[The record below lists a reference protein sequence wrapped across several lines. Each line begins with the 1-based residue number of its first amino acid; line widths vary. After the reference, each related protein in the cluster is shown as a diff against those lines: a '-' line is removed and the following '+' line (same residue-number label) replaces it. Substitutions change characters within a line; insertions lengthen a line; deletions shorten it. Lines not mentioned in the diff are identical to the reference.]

1 MLMACVNK
9 IKWLM
14 QLGGKDIL
22 AKIKSSTTESMT
34 SLRINRLCSL
44 NMLAL
49 LHSLMQCL
57 PPGGGANH
65 LGEKGGG
72 GLIFG
77 LRNFF
82 PRRNQCSKWKKI
94 SASTPLFTYK
104 QWGGGGGCARS

>member
-1 MLMACVNK
+1 MLIACVNK

-49 LHSLMQCL
+49 LHSLMQCF
-57 PPGGGANH
+57 PPGGARITWG
-65 LGEKGGG
+65 KRGGG
-72 GLIFG
+72 D
-77 LRNFF
+77 
-82 PRRNQCSKWKKI
+82 
-94 SASTPLFTYK
+94 
-104 QWGGGGGCARS
+104 